1 MEVIRFLSAPEKYTI
16 VERQIFLVT
25 PSQKAELDAQIEW
38 YQTMVSMSA
47 NAHPHE
53 PHHQNIRTNNI
64 PPNINI
70 PLPVT
75 PKRND
80 GKGRAWPT
88 SPFPTLDS
96 PPHFSYHPQPPSPG
110 TAWQRPPRTPTSSP
124 SPQRAQRAQRFSNP
138 PLSPLVTAMP
148 NLSRNSSMSPI
159 FRTPGLIQ
167 RIRPRPSYS
176 ISRPKMPVKMSPELV
191 NKFIEVSTDNSFIG
205 VETGAILGGFIS
217 ANKSFYVVDHLFIP
231 DQIGYS
237 TSYSDTDSTTCG
249 LLMLQS
255 NRQNLGTIHTHPGH
269 LKSFMSSVDLH
280 MHSLIQKDCNSA
292 IALVHSPRYSTTPS
306 YSLTDFGLGKIN

>member
-1 MEVIRFLSAPEKYTI
+1 M
-16 VERQIFLVT
+16 
-25 PSQKAELDAQIEW
+25 
-38 YQTMVSMSA
+38 M
-47 NAHPHE
+47 
-53 PHHQNIRTNNI
+53 
-64 PPNINI
+64 
-70 PLPVT
+70 
-75 PKRND
+75 
-80 GKGRAWPT
+80 GKGVHVHI
-88 SPFPTLDS
+88 SFPKLDS

-255 NRQNLGTIHTHPGH
+255 NRQNLGTIHTHQGH

-306 YSLTDFGLGKIN
+306 YTGCPKKSCAKIFLYVFTHNLVVLGCQRCYLCLWKGDISVLILSIIEFHSSILGPRYSGFLEVG